1 MNAFVPCHSS
11 TPKSASNS
19 SVMVYQGIVQP
30 IRAFTR
36 SMSGCGAREA
46 KARVVSRACRWA
58 TWATWSATREQP
70 GHAWSGQ
77 PYTPGSKKAR

>member
-11 TPKSASNS
+11 TPKSVSNS

-36 SMSGCGAREA
+36 LMSACGAREA
-46 KARVVSRACRWA
+46 KARVVSRAFRWA
-58 TWATWSATREQP
+58 TCATWSATREQP
-70 GHAWSGQ
+70 GQAWSGQ
-77 PYTPGSKKAR
+77 PCTPGSKNAR